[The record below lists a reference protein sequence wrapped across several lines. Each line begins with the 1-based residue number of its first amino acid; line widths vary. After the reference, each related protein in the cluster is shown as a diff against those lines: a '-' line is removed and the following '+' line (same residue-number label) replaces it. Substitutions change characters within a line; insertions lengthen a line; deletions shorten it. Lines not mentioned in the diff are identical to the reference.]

1 MDDILEEFLIESYEN
16 LDQVDEDLIELEKNP
31 DDQARLNNIFRTI
44 HTIKGTTGFLGLSNL
59 ESLTHVGEN
68 LLDELRDG
76 RRDSSRETTDVLLAL
91 ADAVRSML
99 ADIEAN
105 GAEGANTHD
114 DVRRRICA
122 MLDGEEPEKEKRH
135 RIFED
140 DTPTQLVE
148 GIEEQI
154 AEEDSREFEDEHEDI
169 TTSAPAIEAID
180 ARASGVAER
189 DAFDDEDEDEED
201 DELPVSEEV
210 TEPSKPEP
218 IVVDHS
224 AAALARSAAKKPPAT
239 APPKPTAAK
248 KSQRLSETSV
258 RVDVEL
264 LDKLMNLVGELV
276 LARNRILQFSSFM
289 DHPELVGASQ
299 ALNLLTSELQEG
311 VMKARM
317 QPVGNILKKI
327 PRMVRDLS
335 NSLGKKIEIEMEG
348 TQTEL
353 DRTLMEVVR
362 DPLTHIIRNAVD
374 HGIEAPEVR
383 EASQKSTTGMIR
395 IRAYHEGGQVNIEIS
410 DDGAGLD
417 VRRLKAKALDNGLY
431 KAEQLQNMS
440 DREAL
445 ELIFHPGLSTARAV
459 TNVSGRGV
467 GMDVVKTH
475 MEKIGGMIEIQSS
488 RGKGTTFR
496 LKIPLTLAI
505 IPALIV
511 ATSGDLFAIP
521 QMSLVELV
529 RVERD
534 RIKQE
539 IEQVYGA
546 PVYRLR
552 GELLPLISLDEV
564 LGGTPPSD
572 DEQSDIYIV
581 VVQGD
586 HQQFGLVVR
595 DVYDTEE
602 IVVKPLGKYLK
613 SIPYFAGATIMG
625 DGRVALILDTM
636 GLAQEVGVL
645 DEKHHHAL
653 SDDAHEHEP
662 GEREET
668 LLLRSFE
675 GTQYACALSQVA
687 RLEEFPAANLEE
699 IGSGYVIQ
707 YRGEVLPLV
716 CTHEVFRTGSWK
728 PPKDGVLHV
737 VVLSRGGQTIGLVVE
752 QILDIVEVSSHSM
765 REAHRHGI
773 RAISITTDMVIE
785 HLDVDALFD
794 ITAKRLG
801 GALHARA

>member
-1 MDDILEEFLIESYEN
+1 MDEILEEFLIESYEN
-16 LDQVDEDLIELEKNP
+16 LDQVDEDLIELEKTP

-44 HTIKGTTGFLGLSNL
+44 HTIKGTTGFLGLNKL

-76 RRDSSRETTDVLLAL
+76 RRASNRETTDVLLAL

-99 ADIEAN
+99 AAIEAS
-105 GAEGANTHD
+105 GEEGSNDHD
-114 DVRRRICA
+114 EIRRRIRE
-122 MLDGEEPEKEKRH
+122 MLDGGSKQAEPSVESNEENLANKE
-135 RIFED
+135 
-140 DTPTQLVE
+140 
-148 GIEEQI
+148 
-154 AEEDSREFEDEHEDI
+154 ANA
-169 TTSAPAIEAID
+169 TTSAPSPQHLEPHD
-180 ARASGVAER
+180 ASDDVEHE
-189 DAFDDEDEDEED
+189 DDDEDELEPRIASSANDATK
-201 DELPVSEEV
+201 PASE
-210 TEPSKPEP
+210 
-218 IVVDHS
+218 
-224 AAALARSAAKKPPAT
+224 ARSAQQNNAGN
-239 APPKPTAAK
+239 
-248 KSQRLSETSV
+248 QRLSETSV

-299 ALNLLTSELQEG
+299 TLNLLTSELQEG

-317 QPVGNILKKI
+317 QPVGNILKKV

-335 NSLGKKIEIEMEG
+335 HSLGKKIEIEMEG

-374 HGIEAPEVR
+374 HGIEAPEAR
-383 EASQKSTTGMIR
+383 EAMHKSPTGMIR

-417 VRRLKAKALDNGLY
+417 VRRLKAKALENGIY
-431 KAEQLQNMS
+431 NTEQLQNMS

-445 ELIFHPGLSTARAV
+445 ELIFHPGLSTANAV

-467 GMDVVKTH
+467 GMDVVKTQ

-488 RGKGTTFR
+488 RGSGTTFR

-511 ATSGDLFAIP
+511 ATSDDLFAIP

-534 RIKQE
+534 RIEQE
-539 IEQVYGA
+539 IESVYGA

-564 LGGTPPSD
+564 LGGAAQQHNG
-572 DEQSDIYIV
+572 DEDIYIV

-625 DGRVALILDTM
+625 DGRVTLILDTM

-645 DEKHHHAL
+645 DEKHHHA
-653 SDDAHEHEP
+653 SAEEHHEKTREA
-662 GEREET
+662 REET

-675 GTQYACALSQVA
+675 GTRYACALAQVA
-687 RLEEFPAANLEE
+687 RLEEFSANAFEE
-699 IGSGYVIQ
+699 IGGGYVIQ
-707 YRGEVLPLV
+707 YRGDVLPLV
-716 CTHEVFRTGSWK
+716 CTSEIFGTGPWS
-728 PPKDGVLHV
+728 PPGEGLLHV
-737 VVLSRGGQTIGLVVE
+737 VVLSREGQTIGLVVE
-752 QILDIVEVSSHSM
+752 QILDIVEVSSKGM
-765 REAHRHGI
+765 REGKRAGI
-773 RAISITTDMVIE
+773 RAVSITNGNVIE

-801 GALHARA
+801 GALHA

>member
-44 HTIKGTTGFLGLSNL
+44 HTIKGTTGFLGLSKL
-59 ESLTHVGEN
+59 ESLTHVGES

-76 RRDSSRETTDVLLAL
+76 RRASSRETTDVLLAL

-99 ADIEAN
+99 SDIEAT
-105 GAEGANTHD
+105 GEEGSNDHD
-114 DVRRRICA
+114 DVRDRIRA
-122 MLDGEEPEKEKRH
+122 VLDGEGEDDTAREEEEQH
-135 RIFED
+135 RVFED
-140 DTPTQLVE
+140 DTPTQLVH
-148 GIEEQI
+148 GLEEQL
-154 AEEDSREFEDEHEDI
+154 AEEDKRDEDEDVEDEDI
-169 TTSAPAIEAID
+169 TTSAPSIEELD
-180 ARASGVAER
+180 LQ
-189 DAFDDEDEDEED
+189 DDDDEQDEESD
-201 DELPVSEEV
+201 DDAESS
-210 TEPSKPEP
+210 EPSWEP
-218 IVVDHS
+218 PQVDHS
-224 AAALARSAAKKPPAT
+224 IAASARSAAKPPS
-239 APPKPTAAK
+239 PPVPAAEQK
-248 KSQRLSETSV
+248 KESKTSNRSSQRLSETSV

-276 LARNRILQFSSFM
+276 LARNRILQFSSYM

-317 QPVGNILKKI
+317 QPVGNILKKV

-383 EASQKSTTGMIR
+383 EAMHKSLTGMIR

-431 KAEQLQNMS
+431 NAEQLQRMS

-488 RGKGTTFR
+488 RGRGTTFR

-534 RIKQE
+534 RIEQE
-539 IEQVYGA
+539 IETVYGA

-564 LGGTPPSD
+564 LGGDPAPHNN
-572 DEQSDIYIV
+572 EHDIYIV

-645 DEKHHHAL
+645 DEKHHHAGIEEH
-653 SDDAHEHEP
+653 HEQARE
-662 GEREET
+662 EREET

-687 RLEEFPAANLEE
+687 RLEEFPAANIEE

-707 YRGEVLPLV
+707 YRDEVLPLV
-716 CTHEVFRTGSWK
+716 CTCEVFRTGTWR
-728 PPKDGVLHV
+728 PPEEGLLHV
-737 VVLSRGGQTIGLVVE
+737 VVLSREGQTIGLVVE
-752 QILDIVEVSSHSM
+752 QILDIVEVSSRSM
-765 REAHRHGI
+765 REGKRAGI
-773 RAISITTDMVIE
+773 RAVSITTGTVIE

-794 ITAKRLG
+794 LTAKRLG
-801 GALHARA
+801 GTLHA